1 MIRHGPLDQ
10 ETTPYTCK
18 SRVSAWLPDNVSG
31 IEGLLGRQPRKRNLV
46 VDDAGDGKVAYGVG
60 VHRLEG
66 DMRLARQG
74 VGDRVH
80 LKKGRDLLFN
90 NKLNNSTFI
99 SHLQYTF
106 HQECFSKL
114 LRKNMVTY

>member
-1 MIRHGPLDQ
+1 MYEILNDQ
-10 ETTPYTCK
+10 ETSPCK
-18 SRVSAWLPDNVSG
+18 SRVSAWLPDDVSG

-46 VDDAGDGKVAYGVG
+46 VDDAGDGEVADGVG
-60 VHRLEG
+60 VHRLKG

-80 LKKGRDLLFN
+80 LKKDLLFN

-106 HQECFSKL
+106 PKSAFQ
-114 LRKNMVTY
+114 RRTW